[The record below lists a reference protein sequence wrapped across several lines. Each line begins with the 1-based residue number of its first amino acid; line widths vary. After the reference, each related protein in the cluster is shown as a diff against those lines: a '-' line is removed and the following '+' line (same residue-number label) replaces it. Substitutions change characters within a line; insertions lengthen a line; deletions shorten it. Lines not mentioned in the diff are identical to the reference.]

1 MPAPQYAQMSPRRD
15 EADDADPLLQRV
27 AGGDRDALGALYR
40 RHAHVVLAQIR
51 LAVGEPG
58 LSEEILQ
65 DTMLAVWQGAGSFRG
80 GSQVRSWIIAIALR
94 QARDRLRRRRLAVVA
109 DEHALSGQA
118 AADPGPEAQVLERAE
133 LAVVGEAIRSLS
145 PGHREVLGAG
155 VRRRSDAGGCGG
167 GPRGAGRDREEQA
180 GRGPRRAG
188 PRHGRKGS
196 WAMMIGE
203 QAHLGVAEL
212 TGLANGA
219 PLGTA
224 AGAHLDSCPDCQ
236 AEARSWSVIAAGV
249 RTVMAETPAPAAALD
264 GVLAAIGD
272 QGTASG
278 RPRLAAASP
287 AAKWPRRGVP
297 GWHPAAAAAVTVAV
311 LGGGGWG

>member
-15 EADDADPLLQRV
+15 EAPMTPRCSSGSRV
-27 AGGDRDALGALYR
+27 VTGTRSATLYR

-133 LAVVGEAIRSLS
+133 LAVVG
-145 PGHREVLGAG
+145 
-155 VRRRSDAGGCGG
+155 GGNPLAE
-167 GPRGAGRDREEQA
+167 PR
-180 GRGPRRAG
+180 
-188 PRHGRKGS
+188 
-196 WAMMIGE
+196 
-203 QAHLGVAEL
+203 
-212 TGLANGA
+212 A
-219 PLGTA
+219 P
-224 AGAHLDSCPDCQ
+224 
-236 AEARSWSVIAAGV
+236 
-249 RTVMAETPAPAAALD
+249 
-264 GVLAAIGD
+264 
-272 QGTASG
+272 
-278 RPRLAAASP
+278 
-287 AAKWPRRGVP
+287 
-297 GWHPAAAAAVTVAV
+297 
-311 LGGGGWG
+311 